1 MSSFLLPNVALAL
14 LLPYVSNAQQCNS
27 YGIDFTNGGSYFQN
41 SNSSELFTASQEFD
55 GCQDDTSN
63 NIFVDPNGDQTQCSD
78 TPLLPD
84 NTPQLVNCTQWP
96 KSKLYTG
103 DWSLIVISNNGD
115 GDPIAKER
123 DFHLSVGPQQTVTVS
138 DAVKITNTFTP
149 VVNQTVT
156 STEIES
162 TTVPSSTRTAN
173 VAPGTTITPK
183 ASTITSTRG
192 LITLT
197 QRVQTVQVSTVSTTV
212 EASCSLQGG
221 PTRVQDN
228 VASILPTILG
238 ELDDVARDIIQDVG
252 SVSDYITQGLIGL
265 FSLSK
270 RDEVGPASLQFKR
283 AILEGLSPDEE
294 LKRAFVRERHERLAR
309 GLRKRAPDQA
319 TTTVTASDVATST
332 VEKTGSTQTQTITE
346 TVSSTST
353 ITSGIALVDGQG
365 SGGRTATASAST
377 RTVTI
382 QRVFATTTV
391 TRTKSSTVTN
401 TMTQTPAGASE
412 SCASRGGNLA

>member
-1 MSSFLLPNVALAL
+1 MSSFLLPSVALAL

-41 SNSSELFTASQEFD
+41 SDSSEFFTASQEFD

-96 KSKLYTG
+96 KSELYTG

-138 DAVKITNTFTP
+138 DAVTITNTFTP

-162 TTVPSSTRTAN
+162 TTVPSTTQTAN

-192 LITLT
+192 LVTLT
-197 QRVQTVQVSTVSTTV
+197 QRVQTVQVSTVSKTV

-228 VASILPTILG
+228 VASIVPTILG

-252 SVSDYITQGLIGL
+252 SVSNYITQGLIGL
-265 FSLSK
+265 FSLGK
-270 RDEVGPASLQFKR
+270 RDEVWPASLQFKR

-332 VEKTGSTQTQTITE
+332 VEKTGSTQTQTVTE

-353 ITSGIALVDGQG
+353 ITSGIASVDGQG

-377 RTVTI
+377 HTVTI
-382 QRVFATTTV
+382 QRVFATTT
-391 TRTKSSTVTN
+391 RN
-401 TMTQTPAGASE
+401 EYNDLDAGWGFGVM
-412 SCASRGGNLA
+412 C

>member
-1 MSSFLLPNVALAL
+1 
-14 LLPYVSNAQQCNS
+14 
-27 YGIDFTNGGSYFQN
+27 
-41 SNSSELFTASQEFD
+41 
-55 GCQDDTSN
+55 
-63 NIFVDPNGDQTQCSD
+63 
-78 TPLLPD
+78 
-84 NTPQLVNCTQWP
+84 
-96 KSKLYTG
+96 
-103 DWSLIVISNNGD
+103 
-115 GDPIAKER
+115 
-123 DFHLSVGPQQTVTVS
+123 QTVTVS
-138 DAVKITNTFTP
+138 DAVTITNTFTP

-162 TTVPSSTRTAN
+162 TTVPSSTQTAN

-197 QRVQTVQVSTVSTTV
+197 QRVQTVQVSTVSKTV

-228 VASILPTILG
+228 VASIVPTILG

-252 SVSDYITQGLIGL
+252 TVSNYITQGLIGL
-265 FSLSK
+265 FSLGK
-270 RDEVGPASLQFKR
+270 RDEVWPASLQFKR

-332 VEKTGSTQTQTITE
+332 VEKTGSTQTQTVTE

-353 ITSGIALVDGQG
+353 ITSGVASVDGQG

-391 TRTKSSTVTN
+391 TRTRSSTVTN
-401 TMTQTPAGASE
+401 TMTSTPAGASE